1 MLFGFPG
8 YFFQLRGTGYIANI
22 YRISIRIHYLVVFAI
37 TVRHIRR
44 SRGSYVQRRVLR
56 GNAVFIDGYIFPGFR
71 YKLAISYRKAIAIVN
86 ADDFIINGNTVA
98 IRIRLAAAELVV
110 HAVNGQ
116 SCQRITRGFS
126 SCAFDFRAG
135 VYLEGTL
142 IIGKL
147 NLDIFACLANA
158 SNSNCTI
165 NIQPPKSCKANG
177 TATASLGN
185 LYFFNVVFMKR
196 Y

>member
-1 MLFGFPG
+1 MDFTSQRNTSIIIFALLQSYGTVGVNGTACDGF
-8 YFFQLRGTGYIANI
+8 
-22 YRISIRIHYLVVFAI
+22 
-37 TVRHIRR
+37 
-44 SRGSYVQRRVLR
+44 
-56 GNAVFIDGYIFPGFR
+56 
-71 YKLAISYRKAIAIVN
+71 
-86 ADDFIINGNTVA
+86 
-98 IRIRLAAAELVV
+98 AAELVV

-116 SCQRITRGFS
+116 SCQRIARGFS

-158 SNSNCTI
+158 SNSNCTV

-185 LYFFNVVFMKR
+185 LYFFNGVFMKR

>member
-1 MLFGFPG
+1 M
-8 YFFQLRGTGYIANI
+8 
-22 YRISIRIHYLVVFAI
+22 YRVSISIYYFVVFAV
-37 TVRHIRR
+37 TVCRIRR
-44 SRGSYVQRRVLR
+44 SRGSYVQRRVLSR
-56 GNAVFIDGYIFPGFR
+56 NSVFINGYIVPGFR
-71 YKLAISYRKAIAIVN
+71 YELAIFYRKALASVN
-86 ADDFIINGNTVA
+86 TDDFIINGNTVA

-165 NIQPPKSCKANG
+165 NIQPPKSYKANG